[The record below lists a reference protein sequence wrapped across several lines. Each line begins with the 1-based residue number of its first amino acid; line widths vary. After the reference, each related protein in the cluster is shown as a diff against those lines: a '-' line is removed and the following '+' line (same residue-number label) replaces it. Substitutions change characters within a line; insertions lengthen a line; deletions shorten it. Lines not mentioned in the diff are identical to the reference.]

1 MATKATGFPAPVERT
16 SSPFDNRLHS
26 RILQFLR
33 RLVLCFVLLVGF
45 EKWFYFSA
53 GSLPKFRRVIS
64 CSFFSLEQSR
74 VVDLTVAEHH
84 PDSISE
90 SNVLSFE
97 LSQLLLR
104 RMNDFT
110 RKFCQMARCPAS
122 PSNSLQ
128 RLSVLVVVVPPR
140 KNG

>member
-1 MATKATGFPAPVERT
+1 MATKATGFSAPVYRT
-16 SSPFDNRLHS
+16 SSPFEDRLHS

-33 RLVLCFVLLVGF
+33 TLVLFFVLLVGF
-45 EKWFYFSA
+45 EEWFYFPA
-53 GSLPKFRRVIS
+53 GSLPYIRRVLS

-84 PDSISE
+84 PDSILE

-97 LSQLLLR
+97 LSQLFLR

-110 RKFCQMARCPAS
+110 RQFCQMA
-122 PSNSLQ
+122 
-128 RLSVLVVVVPPR
+128 
-140 KNG
+140 